1 MLLFCGLEGDGALKE
16 TLLKT
21 NIKLI
26 PIQSV
31 LPPISM
37 ILLLNYA
44 DFVLVFSPYDR
55 DMGKHGNEPQS

>member
-1 MLLFCGLEGDGALKE
+1 MQQIIDALLCGLEGDGAPKE

-31 LPPISM
+31 LSPISM

-44 DFVLVFSPYDR
+44 DFVPVFSP
-55 DMGKHGNEPQS
+55 